1 MDETYAANRFYDELV
16 KVPNWQSVP
25 VEDAAQSVQRSQYP
39 DRYADWTNLARTW
52 AAGLT
57 GENRRGCCVRAGAG
71 AAFGRGHGWSDQ

>member
-52 AAGLT
+52 A
-57 GENRRGCCVRAGAG
+57 RV
-71 AAFGRGHGWSDQ
+71 